1 MGSATT
7 PRSVGKMKTTWK
19 DIAPVPTS
27 QEFIDIVLS
36 RTQRRLPT
44 QIRAGFKISR
54 IRGFYTRKVKFT
66 SETFCVKLQA
76 ILEGFPRLQDIHPFH
91 KDLLNTLYDAD
102 HFRIA
107 LGTLSTA
114 KRLIETVARDYV
126 RLLKYAQSLFQC
138 KSLKRAALGRMA
150 TICKRL
156 KDPLVYLEQVR
167 QHLGRLP
174 SIDPNTRTL
183 LICGYPNVGKS
194 SFLKSVTRADV
205 DVQPYAFTTKSLF
218 VGHFDYKYLRF
229 QAIDTPGILDHPLEE
244 MNTIEMQSITAI
256 AHLRSAILYFMDL
269 SEQCGYTV
277 QAQMQLFQSI
287 KPLFANKLVFIVINK
302 IDVTRPEDLDEET
315 QAALQA
321 LLKPGDVEMLQ
332 LSCTTAEGVQ
342 DVKNAA
348 CERLIADRV
357 AQKFKAGTNSTG
369 AGGRLQDVLGRI
381 HVAKPMDGIVREA
394 FIPEAVK
401 NKKKYDKNDPERIK
415 LARDI
420 EEENG
425 GAGVYNVD
433 LKDKYLLENDEWK
446 HDKIPEVFDGKN
458 VYDFIDPDIE
468 AKLAALEEEEEKLE
482 AEGYYDSDEEL
493 EDAEEAKM
501 KKSLKN
507 RAIIPRTAIRKKL
520 TDMEDHLDSLGH
532 DTSAISERA
541 RSRSRGRSVLRSR
554 TGTEDVMDVDSPDY
568 EAKMRAKSRARS
580 QSNRRDDGVTNEVA
594 RTKAERAQ
602 KLGQRKMNRMARQ
615 GEADRHV
622 AAAMPKHLFS
632 GKRGMG
638 KTNSR

>member
-1 MGSATT
+1 
-7 PRSVGKMKTTWK
+7 
-19 DIAPVPTS
+19 
-27 QEFIDIVLS
+27 L
-36 RTQRRLPT
+36 
-44 QIRAGFKISR
+44 
-54 IRGFYTRKVKFT
+54 
-66 SETFCVKLQA
+66 
-76 ILEGFPRLQDIHPFH
+76 ILDGFPRLHDIHPFH

-107 LGTLSTA
+107 LGQLSTA
-114 KRLIETVARDYV
+114 KHLIETVSRDYV

-138 KSLKRAALGRMA
+138 KQLKRAALGRMA
-150 TICKRL
+150 TICRRI
-156 KDPLVYLEQVR
+156 KDPLLYLDQVR

-269 SEQCGYTV
+269 SEQCGYSV
-277 QAQMQLFQSI
+277 KAQMQLFQSI

-302 IDVTRPEDLDEET
+302 IDIMRPEDLDPET
-315 QAALQA
+315 QAELQA
-321 LLKPGDVEMLQ
+321 LLKPGDVELLQ
-332 LSCTTAEGVQ
+332 LSCTTSEGVQ
-342 DVKNAA
+342 EVKNAA

-357 AQKFKAGTNSTG
+357 AQKLKAGMNSSGTIG
-369 AGGRLQDVLGRI
+369 SRLGDVLARI
-381 HVAKPMDGIVREA
+381 HVARPLDGVVRETY
-394 FIPEAVK
+394 IPEAVK
-401 NKKKYDKNDPERIK
+401 QIKKYDKNDPGRRK

-420 EEENG
+420 EEEAG

-433 LKDKYLLENDEWK
+433 LKQQYILENDEWK

-468 AKLAALEEEEEKLE
+468 AKLAALEEEEERLE
-482 AEGYYDSDEEL
+482 EEGYYDSEGDL
-493 EDAEEAKM
+493 EDVEDADLRRKADMIREKRQLIRNAAKM

-507 RAIIPRTAIRKKL
+507 RAIIPRTSTRKKL
-520 TDMEDHLDSLGH
+520 TDMEDHLDSLGL
-532 DTSAISERA
+532 DTSSIAARA
-541 RSRSRGRSVLRSR
+541 RSQSRGRSALRSR
-554 TGTEDVMDVDSPDY
+554 TSTEDVMDVDSPDY

-580 QSNRRDDGVTNEVA
+580 QSNRREDGVTNEVA
-594 RTKAERAQ
+594 RTKAERAM
-602 KLGQRKMNRMARQ
+602 KLSQRKMNRMARQ

-622 AAAMPKHLFS
+622 AAAMPKHLVCVF
-632 GKRGMG
+632 
-638 KTNSR
+638 

>member
-1 MGSATT
+1 
-7 PRSVGKMKTTWK
+7 
-19 DIAPVPTS
+19 
-27 QEFIDIVLS
+27 
-36 RTQRRLPT
+36 
-44 QIRAGFKISR
+44 
-54 IRGFYTRKVKFT
+54 
-66 SETFCVKLQA
+66 
-76 ILEGFPRLQDIHPFH
+76 
-91 KDLLNTLYDAD
+91 
-102 HFRIA
+102 
-107 LGTLSTA
+107 LGQLSTA
-114 KRLIETVARDYV
+114 KHLIEIVSRDYV

-138 KSLKRAALGRMA
+138 KQLKRAALGRMA
-150 TICKRL
+150 TICRRL
-156 KDPLVYLEQVR
+156 KDPLLYLDQVR

-302 IDVTRPEDLDEET
+302 IDVVRPEDLDEET
-315 QAALQA
+315 QAQLQA

-332 LSCTTAEGVQ
+332 LSCTTSEGVQ
-342 DVKNAA
+342 EVKNAA

-357 AQKFKAGTNSTG
+357 AQKLKAGTNSSG
-369 AGGRLQDVLGRI
+369 SVGGRLGDVLTRI
-381 HVAKPMDGIVREA
+381 HVARPMDGIVREA

-401 NKKKYDKNDPERIK
+401 NMKKYDKSDPERRK

-433 LKDKYLLENDEWK
+433 LKDKYMLENEEWK

-482 AEGYYDSDEEL
+482 AEGYYDSDEDL
-493 EDAEEAKM
+493 EDAEDADIRMKADMIREKRQLIRNEAKM

-507 RAIIPRTAIRKKL
+507 RAIIPRTATRKKL
-520 TDMEDHLDSLGH
+520 TDMEDHLDSLGL
-532 DTSAISERA
+532 DTKSISARA
-541 RSRSRGRSVLRSR
+541 RSQSRGRTPLRSR
-554 TGTEDVMDVDSPDY
+554 TDTKDAMDIDDPAY

-602 KLGQRKMNRMARQ
+602 KLSQRKMNRMARQ

-622 AAAMPKHLFS
+622 AAAMPKHLVS
-632 GKRGMG
+632 
-638 KTNSR
+638 SCSLSQ